1 MLGAALDNGVSPVE
15 AKEVVYHAIA
25 YMGVGRVYDFL
36 TITNETLTDRD
47 VELPLPGQSTTTPE
61 TRFDMGWQAQ
71 EALVG
76 DRLTR
81 MRATASPDTKHIIG
95 LAAINEIAPAEG

>member
-1 MLGAALDNGVSPVE
+1 M
-15 AKEVVYHAIA
+15 
-25 YMGVGRVYDFL
+25 YDFL